1 MKYLL
6 NSNDR
11 EVKVGDVIPVRFH
24 TETPFGN
31 SEASLYVTVTEENLS
46 TLIEYDIIRKVK
58 TLTTD
63 DCMGVIASKLNI
75 SKEEATSLVLGLAG
89 GDFEGPALQLL
100 LKAASEYLNPDVEA
114 VKSLEKV
121 YAFSLIDGKINELQ
135 TSDIDNYNYF
145 AYFVSKTQA
154 KQVRK
159 MLRGMFSAMYGEQK
173 NTECTAQ

>member
-75 SKEEATSLVLGLAG
+75 SKEEASGLVLGLAG
-89 GDFEGPALQLL
+89 NNFEGIALQLL
-100 LKAASEYLNPDVEA
+100 LKAASEYLNPDIEA

-121 YAFSLIDGKINELQ
+121 YAFSLIDGKMNELQ
-135 TSDIDNYNYF
+135 TSDINNYDYF